1 MVHADQR
8 GTAREVL
15 DDVRERLVREF
26 SEWLESEDV
35 AACVTEAHR
44 ELDVVPAAALPE
56 LLERLARVRLR
67 GQLGRVGQPQVGQT
81 LDLAATS

>member
-8 GTAREVL
+8 GAAREVL
-15 DDVRERLVREF
+15 ADVHERLVREF